1 MVGVT
6 DADFLGVADRMR
18 GGQPEDSLND
28 TTGEPR
34 RCLLVLGMH
43 RSGTSALANLLQQ
56 MGAAGPRQPMPATDD
71 NPDGYGESRPIV
83 QFNNRLLE
91 SAGTRWNQDDAIPAD
106 WFTAAARSADRDA
119 ARRLLAEEFP
129 STGTFVLKDPRIC
142 RLVPFWRSV
151 LEHAHI
157 PVAAV
162 LMLRD
167 PLEVARSLAAQAGSP
182 QFRPAAIVA
191 AERCLLLW
199 MRHVIDAERGS
210 RGLLRHA
217 IDYATL
223 LADWRA
229 AVGPLVAA
237 GFLAHAS
244 PAVALAADALLH
256 RRSVGGGRTTD
267 LASGSP
273 PTLRGLAA
281 ADRLLAAFRDPAA
294 LTADG
299 PATVACDALAPPLD
313 RLVAVY
319 RPLRAAADPLTASDP
334 FATATLAVLDE
345 SPGRRSVATS
355 PKTAVFISGP
365 VTSIGHVYRV
375 KHAVEALRSGG
386 WDASWLAATDPLS
399 LPQACAADVVVA
411 FRTPWDD
418 RIAAVAAG
426 CRERGIPLVYDVDD
440 LVFEPDLMADG
451 SIAILD
457 SMPPHDRQ
465 LFVATAAEH
474 QTTLRKAAAAI
485 LTTTPLA
492 AAAARHCG
500 RTLVLPNSLGPDME
514 AAAAAALAGRA
525 PPAAT
530 SRPRIVFA
538 SGTLSHG
545 RDFASAAEGIARLF
559 GRRPEPMLV
568 VIGQLE
574 VAAYDCLR
582 PFVDRIEC
590 RPLVPLLDLFTELA
604 GCDINLCPLESGNR
618 FCEAK
623 SAVRWLFAA
632 AVGLPSVASPSRPLL
647 EAVIPER
654 TGLLASDAS
663 EWEDCLLR
671 LVDDAPLRSR
681 LGAAARVHALATYG
695 FETYRDRAVQVFT
708 TLAATD
714 PATRSLG

>member
-1 MVGVT
+1 
-6 DADFLGVADRMR
+6 
-18 GGQPEDSLND
+18 
-28 TTGEPR
+28 
-34 RCLLVLGMH
+34 
-43 RSGTSALANLLQQ
+43 
-56 MGAAGPRQPMPATDD
+56 RQPMPATDD

-91 SAGTRWNQDDAIPAD
+91 SAGTRWNQEDAIPAD
-106 WFTAAARSADRDA
+106 WFAADARSADRDA

-129 STGTFVLKDPRIC
+129 ATRTFVLKDPRIC

-151 LEHAHI
+151 LATAGI
-157 PVAAV
+157 PVATV

-167 PLEVARSLAAQAGSP
+167 PLEVARSLAARAGSP

-191 AERCLLLW
+191 SERCLLLW
-199 MRHVIDAERGS
+199 LRHVIDAERGS

-217 IDYATL
+217 VDYAAL

-229 AVGPLVAA
+229 AVAPLVTAS
-237 GFLAHAS
+237 FLAQTP
-244 PAVALAADALLH
+244 PAVALAADALLR
-256 RRSVGGGRTTD
+256 RRSVGGDRTAD
-267 LASGSP
+267 LAA
-273 PTLRGLAA
+273 TLPGLTA

-294 LTADG
+294 LTAGG

-313 RLVAVY
+313 RLVEAY
-319 RPLRAAADPLTASDP
+319 RPLRAAADPLAASDP
-334 FATATLAVLDE
+334 FASATLAMLDE
-345 SPGRRSVATS
+345 SPARRPAATR
-355 PKTAVFISGP
+355 PRTAVFLSGP
-365 VTSIGHVYRV
+365 VASIGHVYRV

-386 WDASWLAATDPLS
+386 WVASWLAAADPLA
-399 LPQACAADVVVA
+399 LPRACSADVVVA
-411 FRTPWDD
+411 FRTPWDE

-440 LVFEPDLMADG
+440 LVFEPDLMTDG

-465 LFVATAAEH
+465 LFVATAAGH
-474 QTTLRKAAAAI
+474 QTTLRNAAAAI

-514 AAAAAALAGRA
+514 AAAAAARAGR
-525 PPAAT
+525 PPT
-530 SRPRIVFA
+530 PSNGRPRIVFA

-545 RDFASAAEGIARLF
+545 RDFAEAAQGIARLF
-559 GRRPEPMLV
+559 ARRPDPVLV
-568 VIGQLE
+568 IIGQLE
-574 VAAYDCLR
+574 TEAYDCLR
-582 PFVDRIEC
+582 PFADRIEC
-590 RPLVPLLDLFTELA
+590 RPIVPLLDLFAELA
-604 GCDINLCPLESGNR
+604 GCDINLCPLELENP

-632 AVGLPSVASPSRPLL
+632 AVGLPSVATPTPPLL

-671 LVDDAPLRSR
+671 LVDDAPLRAR
-681 LGAAARVHALATYG
+681 LAAAARLHALAAYG
-695 FETYRDRAVQVFT
+695 SETYRDRAVQVFT
-708 TLAATD
+708 TLVAAD